1 VYGGDPAV
9 IGRTI
14 TARGDRYTVIGVM
27 PEGFG
32 FPERTDIWTPL
43 MARYAGYRDTAF
55 WQRRD
60 GRLHEV
66 IARLKEGVTIE
77 QASQEINAIAQE
89 LGRQYPATNADVQV
103 RLTPL
108 REAETGAIRPYLMLL
123 LPAVLLVLLIGCV
136 NAANLL
142 LARASAREKEIAIRT
157 ALGAGR
163 RRLARQMLVES
174 LILALAGGTFG
185 LLLAYWALAPIRT
198 LSAGSIPRVADISID
213 ATVLAFAFGVSV
225 LTGIIFGLAPAW
237 QAVRGGVA
245 GVLKEGGRSSAT
257 AGGRWV
263 RSGLLVTEVA
273 LSIVLLVGATLLLR
287 SFDRLTNV
295 DPGFRADRVLAFRVS
310 LPNAT
315 YREEH
320 NRIAFFDNLL
330 GKLDALPQ
338 ITAAGM
344 VQTLPMR
351 GDYFLSFTVQ
361 GRPAPKPAETPSAN
375 HRVVS
380 PGYFTAM
387 GIPLLRGRAFTE
399 RDREKAP
406 MVAMVDEAF
415 VKRHFP
421 NEEPIGR
428 GIDIGNGT
436 DGFYEI
442 VGVVGSVHYAGL
454 DANPLPTMYVP
465 YPQDV
470 FSTMWVVARSEGD
483 PAQIS
488 SAARQAVR
496 EVDPGLPAYSL
507 SPLENIVTESVAE
520 RRFSM
525 LLLGLF
531 AMIALFLAAVGLYGV
546 VAYTVSQ
553 RTQEIGVRLAIG
565 AQRSDVLGLVV
576 GGGLKL
582 ALAGVAIGLVA
593 AMALARLLEKMLFEV
608 SPSDPASYLAT
619 SLVLLAVAAIACY
632 IPARRATRVDP
643 IVALRQE

>member
-1 VYGGDPAV
+1 
-9 IGRTI
+9 
-14 TARGDRYTVIGVM
+14 
-27 PEGFG
+27 
-32 FPERTDIWTPL
+32 
-43 MARYAGYRDTAF
+43 
-55 WQRRD
+55 
-60 GRLHEV
+60 
-66 IARLKEGVTIE
+66 
-77 QASQEINAIAQE
+77 
-89 LGRQYPATNADVQV
+89 
-103 RLTPL
+103 
-108 REAETGAIRPYLMLL
+108 
-123 LPAVLLVLLIGCV
+123 
-136 NAANLL
+136 
-142 LARASAREKEIAIRT
+142 
-157 ALGAGR
+157 
-163 RRLARQMLVES
+163 
-174 LILALAGGTFG
+174 LAGGTFG